1 MDKSKIKILLVD
13 DEPDVLEVLSYN
25 LSKIGYQIFTAS
37 DGSKAIDKA
46 IEIKPQLIIMDVM
59 MPNMDGIEACEI
71 IRKNPEH
78 NNTTIMFLTARGEDY
93 SQVAAFDAGADDYV
107 TKPIKPK
114 ILMSKVK
121 SLLRRLVNLDL
132 NEEPIQIGN
141 LLIDRETYNVTYNN
155 KLISLPKK
163 EFELL
168 FLLASKPEKV
178 IKREEIMEKVWGL
191 DVIVGD
197 RTIDVVKRQSYL
209 DLRKFASFRET
220 IFVIHRFFL
229 LIL

>member
-1 MDKSKIKILLVD
+1 
-13 DEPDVLEVLSYN
+13 
-25 LSKIGYQIFTAS
+25 
-37 DGSKAIDKA
+37 
-46 IEIKPQLIIMDVM
+46 
-59 MPNMDGIEACEI
+59 
-71 IRKNPEH
+71 
-78 NNTTIMFLTARGEDY
+78 
-93 SQVAAFDAGADDYV
+93 
-107 TKPIKPK
+107 
-114 ILMSKVK
+114 MSKVK

-197 RTIDVVKRQSYL
+197 RTIDVHIRK
-209 DLRKFASFRET
+209 LREKFGDDYIKT
-220 IFVIHRFFL
+220 IKGVGYKFVCK
-229 LIL
+229 